1 MAGRPPCRFPL
12 WKTVRGPVLECGC
25 PPVPAAS
32 LWAPALGTHGG
43 HVGMRAQGRPLP
55 AESWPPASGHQQAA
69 PLGPAKAGAEQAGPP
84 GRGRHQPPG
93 GPGLRGPWGGRVS
106 RSQGSPEGVFLLAP
120 PSPAGR
126 LSPRRLWVG
135 SWAGP
140 EGSAG
145 RGAAFETR
153 IMKKK
158 KHTPWPVEGSCGPGS
173 LAHGPPW
180 RDRRPRWPAPRCD
193 RPAAG
198 DARLGPSVAPGGCL
212 GRLRPLPPLLSSQP
226 GQTLSLCP
234 HSCQGARSN
243 RPGRP
248 ARSPSPWPP
257 GSVLLGSAGGGV
269 RAPAG
274 FWGTFWT
281 CPEGWVVY
289 TQDTE
294 PVHPPE
300 PHQLVCS

>member
-120 PSPAGR
+120 PSPAGH

-158 KHTPWPVEGSCGPGS
+158 NTH
-173 LAHGPPW
+173 HGPWRGPVAQAAW
-180 RDRRPRWPAPRCD
+180 PTARPGGTDAPAGQHLAVTGQRQEMPVWDPAWHQGAAWGDCVPCCPCSPPSRDRR
-193 RPAAG
+193 
-198 DARLGPSVAPGGCL
+198 
-212 GRLRPLPPLLSSQP
+212 
-226 GQTLSLCP
+226 
-234 HSCQGARSN
+234 
-243 RPGRP
+243 
-248 ARSPSPWPP
+248 
-257 GSVLLGSAGGGV
+257 
-269 RAPAG
+269 
-274 FWGTFWT
+274 
-281 CPEGWVVY
+281 
-289 TQDTE
+289 
-294 PVHPPE
+294 
-300 PHQLVCS
+300 